1 MNTRQRLA
9 IFYER
14 LQAAPSVR
22 SAERAFALICRT
34 LEEVE
39 REFCPVPP
47 ADSPPRSF
55 DGRMYVPQPDNIK
68 VRDDGSMWL
77 KTQRHRIAIQAD
89 GSFVI
94 YYAMDRKRLVE
105 EFRKGGEKQ

>member
-14 LQAAPSVR
+14 FQAAPSVR

-39 REFCPVPP
+39 REFCPVPS

-68 VRDDGSMWL
+68 VRDDGSIWL
-77 KTQRHRIAIQAD
+77 KTQ
-89 GSFVI
+89 I
-94 YYAMDRKRLVE
+94 YYAVDRKRLVE
-105 EFRKGGEKQ
+105 EFRKDGEKQ